1 MTIAAQKAAA
11 VLLLQFDETP
21 CAAAVL
27 RCGTVGVQ
35 GRISITV
42 SAREVVPREITQQ
55 RLNRG
60 YARILNYRRDQ
71 PYSVADLLEQ
81 RAADCADG
89 AFVVFEGR
97 SVSFAQMNELANRVA
112 HAALAAG
119 LTPGSVVALMM
130 DNRPEFPMVW
140 LGLAKVGIVTAL
152 LNTSA
157 RGRVLRHA
165 LEQTGARAFIYGSEC
180 AEQVASLGGDG
191 LPPLLFEAE
200 QAGTRAPAGVSSWSR
215 ALAAAAAMNPDRAA
229 REHVCLKDPLY
240 YIFTSGTT
248 GLPKAA
254 LMSHLRFLNAGGV
267 IAGLLDLTRADVLYN
282 VLPLYHGAGGMVVVS
297 AALQVGIPI
306 VLKRRFSAGEFWAD
320 VRRHR
325 VTAWYYIGELCRYL
339 LNQPPRADDR
349 EHTLKRMSGAGLKAE
364 VWRQFQERF
373 GVETICE
380 GLGSTEAN
388 YGLTNVDNLIGSVG
402 RLPYP
407 ERSNIR
413 VVRYDVERGSYPRHP
428 DGTLILCEPGEVG
441 ELIAEVLDG
450 PTAAGFFEGYTSAE
464 ATEAKLL
471 RDAFRP
477 GDRWVRSGDLVRR
490 DAEDYFYF
498 VDRVGDTFRWKGENV
513 STEEV
518 AAVLAQFPGPA
529 VVNVYG
535 VRVPG
540 TEGRAG
546 MVALTYADATRF
558 DPRAFHQFAV
568 ARLAGY
574 AVPLFVRVSC
584 EAELTTTFK
593 LRKIDLQRSGYDPLR
608 SRDALFV
615 RDSQAA
621 CYVPVSAAA
630 LAALGIAP
638 FAGD

>member
-1 MTIAAQKAAA
+1 MS
-11 VLLLQFDETP
+11 E
-21 CAAAVL
+21 
-27 RCGTVGVQ
+27 
-35 GRISITV
+35 S
-42 SAREVVPREITQQ
+42 EVVPREVTQQ

-71 PYSVADLLEQ
+71 PYSVTDMLEE
-81 RAADCADG
+81 RAIDCAVRP
-89 AFVVFEGR
+89 FLVFEGR

-112 HAALAAG
+112 HAALSAG
-119 LTPGSVVALMM
+119 LAPGSVVALMM
-130 DNRPEFPMVW
+130 ENRPEFPMVW

-157 RGRVLRHA
+157 RERVLRHA
-165 LEQTGARAFIYGSEC
+165 LAQTSARALIYGVEC
-180 AEQVASLGGDG
+180 AERVASLGGEG

-200 QAGTRAPAGVSSWSR
+200 WPGQEAGGRSALKEARSLARAMAEAS
-215 ALAAAAAMNPDRAA
+215 ALNPERAA
-229 REHVCLKDPLY
+229 RAHVRLRDPLY

-297 AALQVGIPI
+297 AALHVGIPI
-306 VLKRRFSAGEFWAD
+306 VLKRKFSAAEFWD
-320 VRRHR
+320 DIRRHR
-325 VTAWYYIGELCRYL
+325 VTAWYYIGEICRYL

-349 EHTLKRMSGAGLKAE
+349 EHTLRRMSGAGLKADL
-364 VWRQFQERF
+364 WRQFQERF
-373 GVETICE
+373 GVELICE
-380 GLGSTEAN
+380 GLGATEAN
-388 YGLTNVDNLIGSVG
+388 YGLTNVDNRIGSVG

-413 VVRYDVERGSYPRHP
+413 VVRYDTESGTYPRHA
-428 DGTLILCEPGEVG
+428 DGTLICCQAGEVG

-471 RDAFRP
+471 RDVFRP
-477 GDRWVRSGDLVRR
+477 GDRWVRSGDLVRH
-490 DAEDYFYF
+490 DAEDYYYF
-498 VDRVGDTFRWKGENV
+498 IDRVGDTFRWKGENV
-513 STEEV
+513 STDEV
-518 AAVLAQFPGPA
+518 AAVLAQFQGPA

-535 VRVPG
+535 VRVPD

-558 DPRAFHQFAV
+558 NPAAFHEFAA

-574 AVPLFVRVSC
+574 AVPLFVRISP
-584 EAELTTTFK
+584 EADLTTTFK
-593 LRKIDLQRSGYDPLR
+593 LRKIDLQRAGYDPAR
-608 SRDALFV
+608 TAHALFV
-615 RDSQAA
+615 RDAQAK
-621 CYVPVSAAA
+621 CYVPVTAAA
-630 LAALGIAP
+630 LTRLGIAP

>member
-1 MTIAAQKAAA
+1 
-11 VLLLQFDETP
+11 
-21 CAAAVL
+21 
-27 RCGTVGVQ
+27 
-35 GRISITV
+35 V
-42 SAREVVPREITQQ
+42 SEQEVVPRELTQQ

-60 YARILNYRRDQ
+60 YARIGGYRRDQ
-71 PYSVADLLEQ
+71 PYSVADLLEE
-81 RAADCADG
+81 RAADA
-89 AFVVFEGR
+89 AERPFIVFEGR
-97 SVSFAQMNELANRVA
+97 ELTFGEMNRRANRVA

-119 LTPGSVVALMM
+119 LKPGSVVALMM
-130 DNRPEFPMVW
+130 DNRPEFPLVW

-165 LEQTGARAFIYGSEC
+165 LEQTRAEALVYGSEC
-180 AEQVASLGGDG
+180 AERIATLAAAE
-191 LPPLLFEAE
+191 LPLPALLFEA
-200 QAGTRAPAGVSSWSR
+200 AHPDGAPSISVTAFKPRS
-215 ALAAAAAMNPDRAA
+215 LEAAMAQAAQADPPRSYRAA
-229 REHVCLKDPLY
+229 VRLGEPLY

-267 IAGLLDLTRADVLYN
+267 IAGFLELTRADVLYN

-306 VLKRRFSAGEFWAD
+306 VLRRRFSASEFWDD

-339 LNQPPRADDR
+339 LNQPPRPDDR
-349 EHTLKRMSGAGLKAE
+349 DHTLRRMSGAGLKAQ
-364 VWRQFQERF
+364 VWQQFQERF
-373 GVETICE
+373 GIEVICE

-388 YGLTNVDNLIGSVG
+388 YGLTNVDGRVGSVG

-413 VVRYDVERGSYPRHP
+413 VVRYDVETGGYVRAR
-428 DGTLILCEPGEVG
+428 DGTLTLCRPGEVG

-450 PTAAGFFEGYTSAE
+450 PGAAGYFEGYTSAE

-477 GDRWVRSGDLVRR
+477 GDRWVRSGDLVRF
-490 DAEDYFYF
+490 DDQDYFYF
-498 VDRVGDTFRWKGENV
+498 VDRVGDTYRWKGENV
-513 STEEV
+513 STDEV
-518 AAVLAQFPGPA
+518 AAVLGQFEGPA

-540 TEGRAG
+540 AEGRAG
-546 MVALTYADATRF
+546 MVALTYADASRF
-558 DPRAFHQFAV
+558 DPVAFHDFA
-568 ARLAGY
+568 ASRLADY
-574 AVPLFVRVSC
+574 AVPLFVRV
-584 EAELTTTFK
+584 AADADLTTTFK
-593 LRKIDLQRSGYDPLR
+593 LRKIDLQRAGYDPVR
-608 SRDALFV
+608 AGDPLFV
-615 RDSQAA
+615 RDARAGRYLPLTEAS
-621 CYVPVSAAA
+621 
-630 LAALGIAP
+630 LAALNIAP
-638 FAGD
+638 FSGD